1 MAQQQVQIFE
11 RKLKEFKTQ
20 VDEVAE
26 EFAANDEGDLELGD
40 VQPFL
45 IDAFK
50 AMKLEMEGANQ
61 MAKFEM
67 SSFLKEFVDFFK
79 QSKNLKSNTA
89 LVLPLDIIFYFT
101 TFLKKN
107 QARIVLIDLVQ
118 TQKQAKPATKPAQKA
133 TEKPV
138 PSSTGAL
145 A

>member
-1 MAQQQVQIFE
+1 
-11 RKLKEFKTQ
+11 
-20 VDEVAE
+20 
-26 EFAANDEGDLELGD
+26 
-40 VQPFL
+40 L

-67 SSFLKEFVDFFK
+67 STFLKEFVDFFK

-107 QARIVLIDLVQ
+107 
-118 TQKQAKPATKPAQKA
+118 
-133 TEKPV
+133 
-138 PSSTGAL
+138 
-145 A
+145 